1 MGLMTIRLKDSK
13 DAQKS
18 GRVML
23 MILTIIYVVSLGLA
37 IMMVPL
43 NQFNTKESPFVIA
56 LQDYNLP
63 YVSFILNVVLILAG
77 FSTLVG
83 SLFAVTSVL
92 MNLAEEGDAPAMF
105 AKKNK
110 KNISFPAL
118 TLIIIGLGASILSAL
133 LLPKNIY
140 EYVTTAAGLMLL
152 YTWSLILLSFWRL
165 MNPKG
170 WMQIK
175 SIIGLIMIALA
186 VSGTLL
192 QKTTRFGFL
201 VSLLFLGIVIIVTII
216 VHFVSRKRNKA
227 I

>member
-1 MGLMTIRLKDSK
+1 
-13 DAQKS
+13 
-18 GRVML
+18 ML

-63 YVSFILNVVLILAG
+63 YVPFILNVVLILAG

-105 AKKNK
+105 AKK

-118 TLIIIGLGASILSAL
+118 ILIIIGLGASILSAL
-133 LLPKNIY
+133 LLPKIY
-140 EYVTTAAGLMLL
+140 
-152 YTWSLILLSFWRL
+152 
-165 MNPKG
+165 MN
-170 WMQIK
+170 M
-175 SIIGLIMIALA
+175 
-186 VSGTLL
+186 
-192 QKTTRFGFL
+192 
-201 VSLLFLGIVIIVTII
+201 
-216 VHFVSRKRNKA
+216 
-227 I
+227 

>member
-1 MGLMTIRLKDSK
+1 M
-13 DAQKS
+13 
-18 GRVML
+18 
-23 MILTIIYVVSLGLA
+23 
-37 IMMVPL
+37 
-43 NQFNTKESPFVIA
+43 
-56 LQDYNLP
+56 
-63 YVSFILNVVLILAG
+63 
-77 FSTLVG
+77 
-83 SLFAVTSVL
+83 
-92 MNLAEEGDAPAMF
+92 
-105 AKKNK
+105 
-110 KNISFPAL
+110 
-118 TLIIIGLGASILSAL
+118 GLGASILSAL

-192 QKTTRFGFL
+192 QNNAFWFPCEL
-201 VSLLFLGIVIIVTII
+201 VVLGIVIIVTII
-216 VHFVSRKRNKA
+216 VHFVSRKRNTA

>member
-1 MGLMTIRLKDSK
+1 K
-13 DAQKS
+13 DAKKS

-63 YVSFILNVVLILAG
+63 YVPFILNVVLILAG

-118 TLIIIGLGASILSAL
+118 ILIIIGLGASILSAL
-133 LLPKNIY
+133 FLPKNIY

-152 YTWSLILLSFWRL
+152 YTWSLILLSFWKL

-201 VSLLFLGIVIIVTII
+201 VSLLFLGIVILVTII
-216 VHFVSRKRNKA
+216 VHFISRKRNAA